1 MTLQSSTYYQW
12 EESFEQLMEWL
23 NVTDEKYGAL
33 KKTIW
38 LHFTYDCSSWDINT
52 ASCLLKEMHKVK
64 TKEYYKKTEHRTW
77 Y

>member
-12 EESFEQLMEWL
+12 EESFEQLVEWL

-38 LHFTYDCSSWDINT
+38 LHFTYDCSS
-52 ASCLLKEMHKVK
+52 
-64 TKEYYKKTEHRTW
+64 
-77 Y
+77 